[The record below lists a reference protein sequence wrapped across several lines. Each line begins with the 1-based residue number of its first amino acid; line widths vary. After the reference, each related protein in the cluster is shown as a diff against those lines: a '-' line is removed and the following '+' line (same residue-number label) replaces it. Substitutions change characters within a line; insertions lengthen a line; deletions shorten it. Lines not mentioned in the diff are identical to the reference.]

1 MVSLNRE
8 SVRGYAP
15 DEATFKRGLEI
26 AEKNKL
32 TARHRTPDGSLLFGE
47 CIGSGSSTYFT
58 SADFVREDAPVF
70 RCSCPSKKIPCKHVL
85 GLLLSHV
92 QDAAA
97 FTEAPLPEDIGDK
110 REKARQRAEKKQAAV
125 TAPPKTKKISVQAL
139 RKKRLAQIEGLQLF
153 GKMLDTLVN
162 NGTGS
167 LSRQNVDDLAAQVKN
182 LGNFFVP
189 GAAAHLAD
197 IITLLEQ
204 QMSRKPEETA
214 MDVSALFRALL
225 RGRALVKKGVAYLES
240 RLEQP
245 DMPPDTASRIEE
257 LLGTAW
263 TLADLRQY
271 QLVKP
276 EAELCQLAFS
286 SSENS
291 RGDSTD
297 WGVWIDLEDGKIAS
311 TYTYRPYKAR
321 NHIREED
328 SFSGV
333 IRAKDVCL
341 YPDNGELNRRIRWES
356 GTVRALVP
364 SDLETILSFAENSF
378 KTVFKKVKNQLK
390 MPLADPAPLVLVRFA
405 AILRSGNGFVLQD
418 AAGEYLTLQTTDQD
432 QGQIIFRLLPEA
444 VCRNGAMLVRFH
456 AFPEQKRL
464 VAEPL
469 SLVADDRLLRLTL

>member
-1 MVSLNRE
+1 MVPLNRE
-8 SVRGYAP
+8 SVRSYAP

-26 AEKNKL
+26 SEKNMF
-32 TARHRTPDGSLLFGE
+32 TARHQTPDGSLLFGE
-47 CIGSGSSTYFT
+47 CIGSGSSSYFT
-58 SADFVREDAPVF
+58 SADFVREDAPTF

-85 GLLLSHV
+85 GLLLSYLN
-92 QDAAA
+92 DGAA
-97 FTEAPLPEDIGDK
+97 FTEAPLPEDISDK
-110 REKARQRAEKKQAAV
+110 REKARQRAEKKQAA
-125 TAPPKTKKISVQAL
+125 TSDPHKPKKISVQAL
-139 RKKRLAQIEGLQLF
+139 RKKMTAQIEGLHLF
-153 GKMLDTLVN
+153 GKILDALAS

-167 LSRQNVDDLAAQVKN
+167 LSRQNLDDLTAQVKN

-197 IITLLEQ
+197 IIALLEQ
-204 QMSRKPEETA
+204 QLSRKPEETA
-214 MDVSALFRALL
+214 LNVSELFRALI
-225 RGRALVKKGVAYLES
+225 RGRALVKKGIAYLEA

-263 TLADLRQY
+263 TLADLRQH

-276 EAELCQLAFS
+276 QAELCQLAFS

-297 WGVWIDLEDGKIAS
+297 WGVWIDLGDGKIAS

-333 IRAKDVCL
+333 ILAKDVCL

-356 GTVRALVP
+356 GTARPLVP
-364 SDLETILSFAENSF
+364 SDLETILSFAESPF
-378 KTVFKKVKNQLK
+378 KTVLKKVKNQLK
-390 MPLADPAPLVLVRFA
+390 AALADPTPLVLVRFS
-405 AILRSGNGFVLQD
+405 AILQSGNGFALQD
-418 AAGEYLTLQTTDQD
+418 AEGEYLTLHATDPD
-432 QGQIIFRLLPEA
+432 QNQILFRLLPEA
-444 VCRNGAMLVRFH
+444 VCQHGAMLVRFH

-464 VAEPL
+464 VAEAL
-469 SLVADDRLLRLTL
+469 SLVANDRLLRLTL